1 MRLDIFAR
9 GAQHGSM
16 PDQTTRP
23 KRRHRARDA
32 AWDPND
38 ILPPG
43 ARAPKPRAAKSKPP
57 AGPLTFAQ
65 WAKDQNLGSEQLAT
79 MFGIHRA
86 TVLELLAGRRWPSA
100 RTALQIM
107 ETSGGQVCFWD
118 VSVLA
123 ENIRVRVRPPE
134 PRPAAGKRR

>member
-1 MRLDIFAR
+1 MPTETAR
-9 GAQHGSM
+9 
-16 PDQTTRP
+16 PTT
-23 KRRHRARDA
+23 KRRGRQ
-32 AWDPND
+32 P
-38 ILPPG
+38 
-43 ARAPKPRAAKSKPP
+43 AKEQ
-57 AGPLTFAQ
+57 ALTFAA
-65 WAKDQNLGSEQLAT
+65 WAKAEGLEAPVLSG

-107 ETSGGQVCFWD
+107 ETSDGQVRFWD
-118 VSVLA
+118 VAVLA